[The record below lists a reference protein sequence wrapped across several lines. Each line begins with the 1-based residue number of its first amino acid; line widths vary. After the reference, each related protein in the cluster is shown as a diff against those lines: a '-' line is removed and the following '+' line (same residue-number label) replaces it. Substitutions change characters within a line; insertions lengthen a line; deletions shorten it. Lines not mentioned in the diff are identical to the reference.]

1 MAVALVVAR
10 HSIEDQIFR
19 LRRLCRHVT
28 MSTMGEDISIQNF
41 ERDAYLIDEA
51 IVLLREM
58 SRYEG
63 EVLDLILVKN
73 TESQTAV

>member
-1 MAVALVVAR
+1 
-10 HSIEDQIFR
+10 
-19 LRRLCRHVT
+19 

-73 TESQTAV
+73 TESQAAV